1 MYIVPRTQKIHRC
14 SEDRELNQA
23 RSRTDPIDRP
33 VRTARATAHHY
44 SGAQHCSTETALLIF
59 SFLRTNI
66 TSQMWP
72 SGGKGT
78 VMTEQLLLL
87 LVGHMDVLWWNCW
100 KDQVGA
106 RYTGLPQPQLVT
118 HCGGKHHELGNFRLK
133 LHNWPPSKCTL
144 YRHQVLWYW
153 PVLVLPSSECICNM
167 QISPNMFGLFNSR
180 MFWLWRL

>member
-78 VMTEQLLLL
+78 VMDGAAASVAGRSHGCLVVKLLE
-87 LVGHMDVLWWNCW
+87 G
-100 KDQVGA
+100 
-106 RYTGLPQPQLVT
+106 
-118 HCGGKHHELGNFRLK
+118 
-133 LHNWPPSKCTL
+133 PSWC
-144 YRHQVLWYW
+144 
-153 PVLVLPSSECICNM
+153 
-167 QISPNMFGLFNSR
+167 
-180 MFWLWRL
+180 